1 MNNLPDGYP
10 TAEDDPT
17 GLRVD
22 IGTKD
27 GVVIIKFSKIVSGM
41 NLAPHEVRSMAIALL
56 QNAEMAAAEQIKKQ
70 AVGPLPPSR
79 IP

>member
-1 MNNLPDGYP
+1 MNNIPDGYP

-17 GLRVD
+17 GLRLD

-27 GVVIIKFSKIVSGM
+27 GVVIINFSKPVVVM
-41 NLAPHEVRSMAIALL
+41 HLNPLQVRSMAIALL
-56 QNAEMAAAEQIKKQ
+56 QNAEMALGQTL
-70 AVGPLPPSR
+70 PLPPSR

>member
-1 MNNLPDGYP
+1 MNNVPDGYP

-17 GLRVD
+17 GLRLD

-27 GVVIIKFSKIVSGM
+27 GVVIIQYSKPVVVM
-41 NLAPHEVRSMAIALL
+41 HLTPQQVRSMAIALL
-56 QNAEMAAAEQIKKQ
+56 QNAEVALVQTL
-70 AVGPLPPSR
+70 PLPPSR

>member
-1 MNNLPDGYP
+1 MNNLPEGYP

-27 GVVIIKFSKIVSGM
+27 GVVIIQYSKPVAVM
-41 NLAPHEVRSMAIALL
+41 HLTPLQVRSMAIALL
-56 QNAEMAAAEQIKKQ
+56 QNAEMALAQP
-70 AVGPLPPSR
+70 VPPSMM
-79 IP
+79 P